1 MMGHPSSDIVII
13 GGGAIGLSLAYQ
25 LALEK
30 VSVTVLE
37 KGQIGQEASTA
48 GAGIL
53 TPQAEMDQMN
63 ALTQLC
69 VAGRDLY
76 SGFVQELISRT
87 GLHVEFSKSG
97 LLYVGLSEKEQA
109 ELEKRYQWQRK
120 TGWAV
125 E

>member
-1 MMGHPSSDIVII
+1 MMANQSSDIVIV
-13 GGGAIGLSLAYQ
+13 GGGVIGLSLAYR

-30 VSVTVLE
+30 ASVTVLE

-63 ALTQLC
+63 ALMELC
-69 VAGRDLY
+69 VAGSDLY

-87 GLHVEFSKSG
+87 GLHIEFSKSG
-97 LLYVGLSEKEQA
+97 LLYVGLSEKEQTD
-109 ELEKRYQWQRK
+109 LEQRYQ
-120 TGWAV
+120 
-125 E
+125 